1 MLIYYL
7 LGVLIIPGIIYASVV
22 QGRVNK
28 AFNTYKTV
36 KAISGLT
43 TAEACKRIL
52 ECAGVTDVKI
62 VATKGH
68 LTDHYSP
75 KTKTVNLSEEVYNS
89 TSISALGV
97 AAHEVGHAIQ
107 DTKDYKPLKI
117 RNALIKVSNIC
128 SNLFWI
134 VIIASFFLTI
144 FASFFYGLIFICVG
158 FTLYLL
164 SFIVSVSTYPVEKD
178 ASKRALDLLVQ
189 NNILDATEVRG
200 AEVVLKAAAQTYLAG
215 IIVSVLY
222 LARFI
227 LAVFLI
233 GNSD

>member
-1 MLIYYL
+1 M
-7 LGVLIIPGIIYASVV
+7 
-22 QGRVNK
+22 
-28 AFNTYKTV
+28 
-36 KAISGLT
+36 
-43 TAEACKRIL
+43 
-52 ECAGVTDVKI
+52 
-62 VATKGH
+62 ATKGH
-68 LTDHYSP
+68 LTDHYNP

-107 DTKDYKPLKI
+107 HAQGYKPLKV
-117 RNALIKVSNIC
+117 RNALVKVNNIC
-128 SNLFWI
+128 SNLFWV

-144 FASFFYGLIFICVG
+144 FASVFYSLIFIGVA
-158 FTLYLL
+158 FILYLL

-189 NNILDATEVRG
+189 NNILDTTEVRG

>member
-1 MLIYYL
+1 MELYYL
-7 LGVLIIPGIIYASVV
+7 LGILILPGIIYASIV
-22 QGRVNK
+22 QGRVSK

-36 KAISGLT
+36 KAVSGLT

-52 ECAGVTDVKI
+52 ECAGVTGVKI

-68 LTDHYSP
+68 LTDHYNP

-107 DTKDYKPLKI
+107 HAQGYKPLKV
-117 RNALIKVSNIC
+117 RNALVKVNNIC
-128 SNLFWI
+128 SNLFWV

-144 FASFFYGLIFICVG
+144 FASVFYSLIFIGVA
-158 FTLYLL
+158 FILYLL

-189 NNILDATEVRG
+189 NNILDTTEVRG